1 MKLQLTKKIKMMKYF
16 GVILGINYF
25 QVKNDQIINNINDR
39 LIDLRNAINRKEI
52 PENENPKKIV
62 NIVEKFSTLIISN
75 KQVKEFNH

>member
-1 MKLQLTKKIKMMKYF
+1 MMKHF
-16 GVILGINYF
+16 GVILSINCF

-52 PENENPKKIV
+52 PANENPKKIV

>member
-1 MKLQLTKKIKMMKYF
+1 MMKYF
-16 GVILGINYF
+16 GVILSINYF

-52 PENENPKKIV
+52 PENENPKKIE

>member
-1 MKLQLTKKIKMMKYF
+1 MMKYF
-16 GVILGINYF
+16 GVILSINYF

-39 LIDLRNAINRKEI
+39 LIDLRSAINRKEI
-52 PENENPKKIV
+52 PENENPKKIE

>member
-1 MKLQLTKKIKMMKYF
+1 MMKHF
-16 GVILGINYF
+16 GVILSINYF

-52 PENENPKKIV
+52 PANENPKKIV

-75 KQVKEFNH
+75 KQVKEFTH

>member
-1 MKLQLTKKIKMMKYF
+1 MMKHF
-16 GVILGINYF
+16 GVILSINYF

-52 PENENPKKIV
+52 PANENPKKIV
-62 NIVEKFSTLIISN
+62 NIIEKFSTLIISN

>member
-1 MKLQLTKKIKMMKYF
+1 MMKHF
-16 GVILGINYF
+16 GVILSINYF

-52 PENENPKKIV
+52 PENENPKKIE

>member
-1 MKLQLTKKIKMMKYF
+1 MMKHF
-16 GVILGINYF
+16 GVILSINYF

-52 PENENPKKIV
+52 PANENPKKIV
-62 NIVEKFSTLIISN
+62 NIIEKFSTLIITN

>member
-1 MKLQLTKKIKMMKYF
+1 MMKHF
-16 GVILGINYF
+16 GVILSINYF
-25 QVKNDQIINNINDR
+25 QVKNDQIMNNINDR

-52 PENENPKKIV
+52 PANENPKKIV

>member
-1 MKLQLTKKIKMMKYF
+1 MKYF

-52 PENENPKKIV
+52 PENENPKKIE

>member
-1 MKLQLTKKIKMMKYF
+1 MMKYF
-16 GVILGINYF
+16 GVILSINYF

-52 PENENPKKIV
+52 PANENPKKIV

>member
-1 MKLQLTKKIKMMKYF
+1 MMKHF
-16 GVILGINYF
+16 GVILSINYF

-52 PENENPKKIV
+52 PANENPKKIV

>member
-1 MKLQLTKKIKMMKYF
+1 MMKHF
-16 GVILGINYF
+16 GVILSINYF